1 MTIYHDT
8 NSLKQSVF
16 YEMQEFAGTKVS
28 FLHHYCY
35 YSNSDGDR
43 NDILDKK
50 HIDYIKNFAKQY
62 GLISAIILGHQLQSQ
77 ELQDWFI
84 SIIKKKFQNDSVEV
98 VAKAI
103 AALSLLLETSFTEE
117 AKYEYD
123 DVLKKYIRVD
133 TEFETILSEIPS
145 EKLSKAL
152 DYLKGNLPVLNYAE
166 EDDGEV

>member
-8 NSLKQSVF
+8 NSLEQSVF
-16 YEMQEFAGTKVS
+16 YEMQGFANTKVS
-28 FLHHYCY
+28 FLQDFC
-35 YSNSDGDR
+35 SFSTGNI

-50 HIDYIKNFAKQY
+50 HIDFIKNFAKQY
-62 GLISAIILGHQLQSQ
+62 GLISAIILGHQLRSQ

-103 AALSLLLETSFTEE
+103 AALSLLLETSFTEK
-117 AKYEYD
+117 AKYDYD

-152 DYLKGNLPVLNYAE
+152 DYLKSNLPVLNYA
-166 EDDGEV
+166 DDDDDEV